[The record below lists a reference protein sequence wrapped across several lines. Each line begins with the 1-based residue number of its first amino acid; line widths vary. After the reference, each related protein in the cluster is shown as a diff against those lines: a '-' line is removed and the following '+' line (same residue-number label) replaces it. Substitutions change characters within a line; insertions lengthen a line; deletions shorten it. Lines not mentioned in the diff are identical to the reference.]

1 MDSIIERLKQI
12 NIDLEEAISYEEWD
26 DVERLR
32 QELVFI
38 IEDMETDLPFHSED
52 F

>member
-1 MDSIIERLKQI
+1 MD
-12 NIDLEEAISYEEWD
+12 A
-26 DVERLR
+26 VEKVR
-32 QELVFI
+32 QELVFV